1 MFDGLPAAARATLR
15 RFPMLANQFRTST
28 GMVHR
33 KGGIFRLPP
42 GFGRTLSP
50 LAQGKTQA
58 ALRAGAATRLAAEM
72 HDSSARFWTC
82 IGCGFANPKAEGLVC
97 ARCERDAEMDLP
109 APAPTRAARAR

>member
-33 KGGIFRLPP
+33 KGGVFRLPP

-82 IGCGFANPKAEGLVC
+82 IGCGFANAKAEGLVC
-97 ARCERDAEMDLP
+97 ARCARDAEMDLP
-109 APAPTRAARAR
+109 PPARARPGRSR